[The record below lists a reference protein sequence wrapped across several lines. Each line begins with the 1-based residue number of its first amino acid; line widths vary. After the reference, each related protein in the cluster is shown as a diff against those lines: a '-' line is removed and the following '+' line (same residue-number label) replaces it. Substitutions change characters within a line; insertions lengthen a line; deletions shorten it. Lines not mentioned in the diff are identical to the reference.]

1 MKVILTDNI
10 VRVGVKGDLV
20 DVKPGYFRNYLDP
33 QGLAVKATK
42 ENMEELEKM
51 REELKKEEAENRKA
65 AEALK
70 EKIEALSVE
79 QKVRVG
85 EDGKLFGSVTNKD
98 IAEALAEKGIEID
111 RKRIEEVEKINGVGE
126 FVINAR
132 LYEGV
137 NADLKVIVVAEVE

>member
-20 DVKPGYFRNYLDP
+20 DVKSGYFRNYLDP

-51 REELKKEEAENRKA
+51 REQLKKEEAENRKA

-70 EKIEALSVE
+70 EKIEALTVE

-98 IAEALAEKGIEID
+98 IAEALANQGIEID
-111 RKRIEEVEKINGVGE
+111 RKRIEEVEKIDGLGE

-137 NADLKVIVVAEVE
+137 NADLKVNVVAEVE

>member
-20 DVKPGYFRNYLDP
+20 DVKSGYFRNYLDP

-51 REELKKEEAENRKA
+51 RDQLKKEEAENRKA

-70 EKIEALSVE
+70 EKIEALTVE

-98 IAEALAEKGIEID
+98 IAEALAGQGIELD
-111 RKRIEEVEKINGVGE
+111 RKRIEEVEKIDGLGE

-137 NADLKVIVVAEVE
+137 NAELKVNVVAEVE

>member
-33 QGLAVKATK
+33 QGKAVKATK
-42 ENMEELEKM
+42 ENMAELEKM
-51 REELKKEEAENRKA
+51 REELKAEEAENRKE

-70 EKIEALSVE
+70 EKIEALTITK
-79 QKVRVG
+79 QVRVG
-85 EDGKLFGSVTNKD
+85 EDDKLFGSVTNKD
-98 IAEALAEKGIEID
+98 IAESLAEEGIEID
-111 RKRIEEVEKINGVGE
+111 RKRIEGVEKIEGLGE
-126 FVINAR
+126 FSLNAR

-137 NADLKVIVVAEVE
+137 NADLKVNVVAEEA

>member
-42 ENMEELEKM
+42 DNMDELEKM
-51 REELKKEEAENRKA
+51 REQLKAEEAENRKE

-70 EKIEALSVE
+70 EKIEALTIE

-98 IAEALAEKGIEID
+98 IAESLAEEGIEID
-111 RKRIEEVEKINGVGE
+111 RKRIEGVENIEGLGE
-126 FVINAR
+126 FVLNAR

-137 NADLKVIVVAEVE
+137 NADLKVNVVAEEA

>member
-33 QGLAVKATK
+33 QGKAVKATK
-42 ENMEELEKM
+42 ENMAELEKM
-51 REELKKEEAENRKA
+51 RDQLKAEEEQNRKE

-70 EKIEALSVE
+70 EKIEALSLSK
-79 QKVRVG
+79 KVRVG
-85 EDGKLFGSVTNKD
+85 EDGKLFGSITNKD
-98 IAEALAEKGIEID
+98 IAESLAEEGIEVD
-111 RKRIEEVEKINGVGE
+111 RKRIEKVEEINGTGE
-126 FVINAR
+126 FELNVR

-137 NADLKVIVVAEVE
+137 NATLKVNVEAEVE

>member
-33 QGLAVKATK
+33 QGKAVKATK
-42 ENMEELEKM
+42 ENMAELEKM
-51 REELKKEEAENRKA
+51 REELKAEEAENRKE

-70 EKIEALSVE
+70 EKIEALTITK
-79 QKVRVG
+79 QVRVG
-85 EDGKLFGSVTNKD
+85 EDDKLFGSVTNKD
-98 IAEALAEKGIEID
+98 IAESLAEEGIEID
-111 RKRIEEVEKINGVGE
+111 RKRIEGVENIEGLGE
-126 FVINAR
+126 FVLNAR

-137 NADLKVIVVAEVE
+137 NADLKVNVVAEEA

>member
-33 QGLAVKATK
+33 QGKAVKATK
-42 ENMEELEKM
+42 ENMAELEKM
-51 REELKKEEAENRKA
+51 RDQLKAEEEQNRKE

-70 EKIEALSVE
+70 EKIEALSISK
-79 QKVRVG
+79 KVRVG
-85 EDGKLFGSVTNKD
+85 EDGKLFGSITNKD
-98 IAEALAEKGIEID
+98 IAEILAEEGIEVD
-111 RKRIEEVEKINGVGE
+111 RKRIEKVEEINGTGE
-126 FVINAR
+126 FELNVR

-137 NADLKVIVVAEVE
+137 NATLKVNVEAEVE

>member
-1 MKVILTDNI
+1 MKVILKDNI

>member
-33 QGLAVKATK
+33 QGKAVKATK
-42 ENMEELEKM
+42 ENMAELEKM
-51 REELKKEEAENRKA
+51 REELKKEEAENRKE

-70 EKIEALSVE
+70 EKIEALTITK
-79 QKVRVG
+79 QVRVG
-85 EDGKLFGSVTNKD
+85 EDDKLFGSVTNKD
-98 IAEALAEKGIEID
+98 IAESLAEEGIEID
-111 RKRIEEVEKINGVGE
+111 RKRIEGVENIEGLGE
-126 FVINAR
+126 FVLNAR

-137 NADLKVIVVAEVE
+137 NADLKVNVVAEEA

>member
-70 EKIEALSVE
+70 EKNRS
-79 QKVRVG
+79 
-85 EDGKLFGSVTNKD
+85 T
-98 IAEALAEKGIEID
+98 
-111 RKRIEEVEKINGVGE
+111 
-126 FVINAR
+126 
-132 LYEGV
+132 
-137 NADLKVIVVAEVE
+137 

>member
-33 QGLAVKATK
+33 QGKAVKATK
-42 ENMEELEKM
+42 ENMAELEKM
-51 REELKKEEAENRKA
+51 RDQLKAEEEQNRKE

-70 EKIEALSVE
+70 EKIEALSISK
-79 QKVRVG
+79 KVRVG
-85 EDGKLFGSVTNKD
+85 EDGKLFGSITNKD
-98 IAEALAEKGIEID
+98 IAEILAEEGIEVD
-111 RKRIEEVEKINGVGE
+111 RKRIEKIEEINGTGE
-126 FVINAR
+126 FELNVR

-137 NADLKVIVVAEVE
+137 NATLKVNVEAEVE

>member
-51 REELKKEEAENRKA
+51 REELKKEEAENRKE

-70 EKIEALSVE
+70 EKIEALTITK
-79 QKVRVG
+79 QVRVG
-85 EDGKLFGSVTNKD
+85 EDDKLFGSVTNKD
-98 IAEALAEKGIEID
+98 IAESLAEEGIEID
-111 RKRIEEVEKINGVGE
+111 RKRIEGVEKIEGLGE
-126 FVINAR
+126 FVLNAR

-137 NADLKVIVVAEVE
+137 NADLKVNVVAEEA

>member
-33 QGLAVKATK
+33 QGKAVKATK
-42 ENMEELEKM
+42 ENMAELEKM
-51 REELKKEEAENRKA
+51 REELKREEAENRKE

-70 EKIEALSVE
+70 EKIEALTITK
-79 QKVRVG
+79 QVRVG
-85 EDGKLFGSVTNKD
+85 EDDKLFGSVTNKD
-98 IAEALAEKGIEID
+98 IAESLAEEGIEID
-111 RKRIEEVEKINGVGE
+111 RKRIEGVENIEGLGE
-126 FVINAR
+126 FVLNAR

-137 NADLKVIVVAEVE
+137 NADLKVNVVAEEA

>member
-20 DVKPGYFRNYLDP
+20 DVKAGYFRNFLDP
-33 QGLAVKATK
+33 QGKAVKATK
-42 ENMEELEKM
+42 ENMAELEKM
-51 REELKKEEAENRKA
+51 REEVKKEEAENRKE

-70 EKIEALSVE
+70 EKIEALTLTK
-79 QKVRVG
+79 KVRAG

-98 IAEALAEKGIEID
+98 IAESLAKEGIEID
-111 RKRIEEVEKINGVGE
+111 RKRIEQVEKINGLGE
-126 FVINAR
+126 FVLNAR

-137 NADLKVIVVAEVE
+137 NADLKVNVVAEVE

>member
-33 QGLAVKATK
+33 QGKAVKATK
-42 ENMEELEKM
+42 ENMAVLEKM
-51 REELKKEEAENRKA
+51 REELKREEAENRKE

-70 EKIEALSVE
+70 EKIEALTITK
-79 QKVRVG
+79 QVRVG
-85 EDGKLFGSVTNKD
+85 EDDKLFGSVTNKD
-98 IAEALAEKGIEID
+98 IAESLAEEGIEID
-111 RKRIEEVEKINGVGE
+111 RKRIEGVENIEGLGE
-126 FVINAR
+126 FVLNAR

-137 NADLKVIVVAEVE
+137 NADLKVNVVAEEA

>member
-20 DVKPGYFRNYLDP
+20 DVRSGYFRNFLDP
-33 QGLAVKATK
+33 QGKAVKATK
-42 ENMEELEKM
+42 ENMAELEKM
-51 REELKKEEAENRKA
+51 REELKKEEAENRKE

-70 EKIEALSVE
+70 EKIEALTLTK
-79 QKVRVG
+79 KVRAG

-98 IAEALAEKGIEID
+98 IAESLAKEGIEID
-111 RKRIEEVEKINGVGE
+111 RKRIEQVEKINGLGE
-126 FVINAR
+126 FVLNAR

-137 NADLKVIVVAEVE
+137 NADLKVNVVAEVE

>member
-42 ENMEELEKM
+42 DNMAELEKM
-51 REELKKEEAENRKA
+51 REQLKAEEAET
-65 AEALK
+65 LK
-70 EKIEALSVE
+70 EKIEALTIE

-98 IAEALAEKGIEID
+98 LAEALAKEGIEID
-111 RKRIEEVEKINGVGE
+111 RKRIEEIEKIDGVGE
-126 FVINAR
+126 FVLNAR

-137 NADLKVIVVAEVE
+137 NADLKVNVVAEAE

>member
-20 DVKPGYFRNYLDP
+20 DVKAGYFRNYLDP

-51 REELKKEEAENRKA
+51 REQLKAEEAENRKE

-70 EKIEALSVE
+70 EKIEALTLTK
-79 QKVRVG
+79 KVRAG

-98 IAEALAEKGIEID
+98 IAESLAKEGIEID
-111 RKRIEEVEKINGVGE
+111 RKRIEQVEKINGLGE
-126 FVINAR
+126 FVLNAR

-137 NADLKVIVVAEVE
+137 NADLKVNVVAEVE

>member
-20 DVKPGYFRNYLDP
+20 DVKSGYFRNYLDP